1 MGALI
6 SALWLLFFAYSSYKQ
21 SKKDGSWSWRNFVT
35 LIGLV
40 AVLLFCLI
48 IPVVNSKTLEAR
60 PGLMMT
66 VLFGGIVLFVVGIIL
81 IARKWGRQVALQMEQ
96 RVAAQLAR
104 VPGKS

>member
-1 MGALI
+1 
-6 SALWLLFFAYSSYKQ
+6 
-21 SKKDGSWSWRNFVT
+21 
-35 LIGLV
+35 
-40 AVLLFCLI
+40 
-48 IPVVNSKTLEAR
+48 
-60 PGLMMT
+60 MT